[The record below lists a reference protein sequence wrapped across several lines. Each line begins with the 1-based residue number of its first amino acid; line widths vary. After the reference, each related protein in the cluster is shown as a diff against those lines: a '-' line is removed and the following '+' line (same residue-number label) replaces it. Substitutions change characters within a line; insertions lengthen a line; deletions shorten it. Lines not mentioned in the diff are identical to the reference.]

1 MAIKTLRRRII
12 IREYDLIR
20 VRREALAPL
29 ATMGIIDS
37 LYDRV
42 SWTPLNL
49 DNLEKLQL
57 QEILKGKTTPL
68 ADVKW
73 NLKHPATLL
82 FKLQEYVYDKKYYK
96 YWKTTIDDE
105 GYLCVQARSNTPK
118 SRLGWGVFE
127 KDISRL

>member
-1 MAIKTLRRRII
+1 MAIKTLRRRVI
-12 IREYDLIR
+12 IREYDFTR

-29 ATMGIIDS
+29 ATMGIIDT

-49 DNLEKLQL
+49 DALEKLQL

-68 ADVKW
+68 ADAKW
-73 NLKHPATLL
+73 NLKHPATLI
-82 FKLQEYVYDKKYYK
+82 FKLQDYVYDKKYYK
-96 YWKTTIDDE
+96 DWKITIDED

-127 KDISRL
+127 KDISRI